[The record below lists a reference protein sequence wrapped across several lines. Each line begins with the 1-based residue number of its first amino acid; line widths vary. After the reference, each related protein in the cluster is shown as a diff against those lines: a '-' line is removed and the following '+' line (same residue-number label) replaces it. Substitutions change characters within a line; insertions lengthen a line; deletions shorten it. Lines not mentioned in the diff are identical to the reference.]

1 MLLTLIRKKFEAAG
15 VWNLEICGAAFK
27 SLPMILN
34 RQLIKILEDLGV
46 PYAVFLDLQRA
57 AVDKLRYLTTTS
69 AINSASFLEE
79 MDCPRATQ
87 LSSLIRLL
95 NQIGLDF
102 HQDAFLYSVIE
113 MAVVTKL
120 RDIKYRGRIPVD
132 SGYTLYGIMDETGY
146 LSEGEVYVV
155 TESSPEGG
163 RRVLVQNRIVVSRSP
178 AMHPGDVQIVNA
190 VDVHSKSPL
199 KRLSNVIVFSQHGA
213 RDLPSQLSGGDL
225 DGDQYHII
233 FDERLV
239 PSTTFPAAA
248 YPRVSAQELDR
259 HVTRGDMSDF
269 LIKFMKSDQ
278 LGMIC
283 NIHMQLADQ
292 LSIGTYDADC
302 IKLANMAST
311 AVDFSKTGIPVN
323 MKECP
328 KYNRCR
334 PDFMAPSPRVVVSD
348 TGFLDLED
356 EDVQDDEAFED
367 LDAERRAF
375 RYYQSNKVLG
385 ELYRAIDERKFLTR
399 MQHEQKIQMRSSNIT
414 SNLLKT
420 LLVYMRRQATYNGI
434 SFDHHHELAVE
445 IRAG

>member
-1 MLLTLIRKKFEAAG
+1 
-15 VWNLEICGAAFK
+15 
-27 SLPMILN
+27 MILN

-46 PYAVFLDLQRA
+46 PSEVFLDLQRA
-57 AVDKLRYLTTTS
+57 AVDKLRYLTTTP

-79 MDCPRATQ
+79 MDSPRATR
-87 LSSLIRLL
+87 LPSLIRLVH
-95 NQIGLDF
+95 QIGLDF
-102 HQDAFLYSVIE
+102 RQDAFLYSVIE

-132 SGYTLYGIMDETGY
+132 SGNTLYGIMDETGY
-146 LSEGEVYVV
+146 LAEGEVYVV

-163 RRVLVQNRIVVSRSP
+163 QRVLIQNRVVVSRSP

-225 DGDQYHII
+225 DGDQYHVIY
-233 FDERLV
+233 DRRLV
-239 PSTTFPAAA
+239 PTITFLAAG
-248 YPRVSAQELDR
+248 YRRVSAEELDR
-259 HVTRGDMSDF
+259 EVTRGDMSDF
-269 LIKFMKSDQ
+269 LIKFMESDQ

-283 NIHMQLADQ
+283 NVHMQLADQ
-292 LSIGTYDADC
+292 RPNGTYHADC

-334 PDFMAPSPRVVVSD
+334 PDFMALSPRVIVSD
-348 TGFLDLED
+348 NGFLDLED

-367 LDAERRAF
+367 LDAERRAL

-399 MQHEQKIQMRSSNIT
+399 MQHEQRTHMLTSNIT

-420 LLVYMRRQATYNGI
+420 LLAYMRRQATHNGI
-434 SFDHHHELAVE
+434 AFDHQHELAVE